1 MGSVSGDFQTS
12 RSKAVARGE
21 TGTGAETASAGKIYR
36 IAVAEVVEKAMTK
49 RPEWILKS
57 ESFTTTSALA
67 REIDAWLEFSA
78 CKLIV
83 RLQSEREREELEN
96 ELEGRKPMGRVRVEV
111 VP

>member
-1 MGSVSGDFQTS
+1 MA
-12 RSKAVARGE
+12 RSE
-21 TGTGAETASAGKIYR
+21 TGTDAGTGAPQFPR
-36 IAVAEVVEKAMTK
+36 RLLAEVVEKAMTK

-83 RLQSEREREELEN
+83 RLRSEREREELEN
-96 ELEGRKPMGRVRVEV
+96 EMESRKPMGRVKVEV